1 MIKKSVESEQGNT
14 YYWTNENVE
23 KPCIV
28 MLPGLTA
35 DHRLYDKQVDE
46 FKKDFNIIVWDCP
59 CHGESRPYSTFN
71 YKLVTQELE
80 IILKTENVKSAIFI
94 GQSLGG
100 MIAQYYIEEHQEQA
114 IGFISIDSVP
124 FGNYY
129 SKSDMF
135 WLNQIEWL
143 SKLYPDKML
152 RDFMAKGC
160 GVSEYTQNSMKL
172 MLSIYSKKELCHL
185 MWIGEAA
192 FIPENHEINLKCPVI
207 LLLGENDKVGKV
219 SQYTREW
226 HKREGYPLHIIKN
239 AAHNSNQD
247 NPDEVN
253 DLIRKYINKWL

>member
-1 MIKKSVESEQGNT
+1 
-14 YYWTNENVE
+14 
-23 KPCIV
+23 
-28 MLPGLTA
+28 
-35 DHRLYDKQVDE
+35 
-46 FKKDFNIIVWDCP
+46 
-59 CHGESRPYSTFN
+59 
-71 YKLVTQELE
+71 
-80 IILKTENVKSAIFI
+80 
-94 GQSLGG
+94 
-100 MIAQYYIEEHQEQA
+100 
-114 IGFISIDSVP
+114 
-124 FGNYY
+124 
-129 SKSDMF
+129 MF

-160 GVSEYTQNSMKL
+160 GISEYTQNSMKL